1 MASTRVEK
9 VTLGK
14 SALNY
19 FLRAEDWCSTDT
31 TIIEQK
37 QQEATAQHHSLYGVP
52 TKGAQL
58 LNVRQTN
65 TCMSSEKNPLSYV
78 LSCSCFNRTSFHLYM
93 LHETFLYE
101 SALAKCPF
109 TCVHFNET
117 LLLMFIPTKHHLAQQ
132 RIQKFPLELS
142 MPISVPVCSHNLELS
157 LSEIVSAIFP
167 S

>member
-58 LNVRQTN
+58 HSVRKIK
-65 TCMSSEKNPLSYV
+65 TCVVNKE
-78 LSCSCFNRTSFHLYM
+78 SFI
-93 LHETFLYE
+93 T
-101 SALAKCPF
+101 CPF
-109 TCVHFNET
+109 IC
-117 LLLMFIPTKHHLAQQ
+117 LL
-132 RIQKFPLELS
+132 
-142 MPISVPVCSHNLELS
+142 
-157 LSEIVSAIFP
+157 
-167 S
+167 